1 MMIVARTRENGGVW
15 KMITR
20 SDNEA
25 FGEASEGLNFSG
37 GPSSVVIS
45 LVCNMTIPFL
55 TKEMLPL
62 NVKPG
67 RKLPSM

>member
-25 FGEASEGLNFSG
+25 FGEASEGLNFSR

-55 TKEMLPL
+55 TKEVLPF